1 MEGASYQNKS
11 SFAPLKID
19 AEDHKKGV
27 PVHMIW
33 SSNMVR
39 RLSYA
44 DRLGSVRTP
53 TLVLVSRH
61 DPEAPLPASEQLIRG
76 IPDARLVILEDSGHY
91 PFVEEAS
98 HFADAVD
105 AFLNLD
111 RV

>member
-1 MEGASYQNKS
+1 
-11 SFAPLKID
+11 
-19 AEDHKKGV
+19 
-27 PVHMIW
+27 MIW
-33 SSNMVR
+33 STNMYR
-39 RLSYA
+39 RLAYA
-44 DRLGSVRTP
+44 DRLGSVSAP
-53 TLVLVSRH
+53 TLVLVGRH
-61 DPEAPLPASEQLIRG
+61 DPEAPLPASGQLFRG